1 MPATPAI
8 VGTTTDPLTF
18 TYDAQRAALYALGI
32 GATAAELD
40 YLYEGRGPKVFPT
53 FAVVPAYA
61 ALMAVMARSDIAFD
75 SVVHGHQKVS
85 LARAIPPAATL
96 RTTATVTA
104 VYDLKRMAQ
113 VVITTRSHT
122 AEGEHLFD
130 TEWGIL
136 VLNAGGFG
144 GEGPPAREGGA
155 PARPP
160 EAVVEETTR
169 PEQALL
175 YRLMGDLN
183 PLHADPDF
191 SLVARFEGRPILHGL
206 CTYGYGMRAVAQ
218 AVAGG
223 DATRLREVTARFT
236 KPVWPGD
243 TLRTEVWSEGE
254 RVWFRTSTRE
264 RGDAVLSH
272 GTARLG

>member
-1 MPATPAI
+1 MPATPEI
-8 VGTTTDPLTF
+8 VGTTTDPLPF
-18 TYDAQRAALYALGI
+18 SYDANKAMLYALGI

-40 YLYEGRGPKVFPT
+40 YLYERRGPKVYPT
-53 FAVVPAYA
+53 FAVIPAYE
-61 ALMAVMARSDIAFD
+61 ALMAVMARSDISFE

-85 LARAIPPAATL
+85 VARPVPPAATL
-96 RTTATVTA
+96 LTTATVAA

-122 AEGEHLFD
+122 ADGEHLFD

-144 GEGPPAREGGA
+144 GDAPPAREGGA
-155 PARPP
+155 PARAPD
-160 EAVVEETTR
+160 AAVEEATR

-175 YRLMGDLN
+175 YRLMGDVN

-191 SLVARFEGRPILHGL
+191 PLVARFDGRPILHGL
-206 CTYGYGMRAVAQ
+206 CTYGFAMRAVAR

-223 DATRLREVTARFT
+223 DATRLREVAARFT

-243 TLRTEVWSEGE
+243 MLRTEVWSEGE

-264 RGDAVLSH
+264 RGDAALSH

>member
-1 MPATPAI
+1 MPATPDI
-8 VGTTTDPLTF
+8 IGTASEPLPF
-18 TYDAQRAALYALGI
+18 TYDANRAMLYALGI

-40 YLYEGRGPKVFPT
+40 YLYERRGPKVYPT
-53 FAVVPAYA
+53 FAVIPAYD
-61 ALMAVMARSDIAFD
+61 ALMAVMARSDISFEN
-75 SVVHGHQKVS
+75 VVHGHQKVS
-85 LARAIPPAATL
+85 LARPLPPAATL
-96 RTTATVTA
+96 STTATVSA
-104 VYDLKRMAQ
+104 VYDMKRMAQ

-136 VLNAGGFG
+136 VLNSGGFG
-144 GEGPPAREGGA
+144 GDPPPAREGGA
-155 PARPP
+155 PARAPD
-160 EAVVEETTR
+160 AVVEETTR
-169 PEQALL
+169 SEQALL
-175 YRLMGDLN
+175 YRLTGDVN
-183 PLHADPDF
+183 PLHADPEF
-191 SLVARFEGRPILHGL
+191 PLVARFDGKPILHGL
-206 CTYGYGMRAVAQ
+206 CTYGFGMRAVAK

-223 DATRLREVTARFT
+223 DADRLREVSARFT

>member
-8 VGTTTDPLTF
+8 IGTTTDPLTF

-53 FAVVPAYA
+53 FAVVPAYD
-61 ALMAVMARSDIAFD
+61 ALMAVMARSDISFD

-85 LARAIPPAATL
+85 LARPIPPAATL
-96 RTTATVTA
+96 HTTATVAA
-104 VYDLKRMAQ
+104 VYDMKKMAQ
-113 VVITTRSHT
+113 VVITTRSRT

-155 PARPP
+155 PAREPD
-160 EAVVEETTR
+160 AVVEETTR

-183 PLHADPDF
+183 PLHADPEF
-191 SLVARFEGRPILHGL
+191 PLVARFEGRPILHGL
-206 CTYGYGMRAVAQ
+206 CTYGFGMRAVAKG
-218 AVAGG
+218 VAGG

-243 TLRTEVWSEGE
+243 TLRTEVWREGE